1 MKFISDNGKFVVSD
15 KPVLHA
21 DNSSYRYGDGLFE
34 TMKIV
39 NGEIRLQAYHFE
51 RLFTSLSHLKYVV
64 PKLFTPTYLQEHIL
78 KLCKKN
84 KCDAYGRVRLS
95 VYRGNGGLYDEGKV
109 FHFLI
114 ESWPLNMSMKQLNEN
129 GLVIDVF
136 NGAAKSCDALSNLK
150 SANFLPYV
158 MAAIFAK
165 EQKLN
170 DCLILN
176 SNGSIADATIANV
189 FIVANKILYTPGLDQ
204 GCVNG
209 VMRKH
214 ILTALSNTDFE
225 VREVPLTIQDVMNAD
240 EVFLTNAMSG
250 IRWVRQFKQKAYT
263 NEVCKEIYNRFV

>member
-1 MKFISDNGKFVVSD
+1 
-15 KPVLHA
+15 
-21 DNSSYRYGDGLFE
+21 
-34 TMKIV
+34 
-39 NGEIRLQAYHFE
+39 
-51 RLFTSLSHLKYVV
+51 
-64 PKLFTPTYLQEHIL
+64 
-78 KLCKKN
+78 
-84 KCDAYGRVRLS
+84 
-95 VYRGNGGLYDEGKV
+95 
-109 FHFLI
+109 
-114 ESWPLNMSMKQLNEN
+114 MKQLNEN